1 MKRIMTFCASIVC
14 AVTILLAANP
24 VTAML
29 DRIDPGLSKKF
40 KLEIKKGDKDYFELD
55 QSGDKVVV
63 RANNY
68 VSLATGVNWYLKYH
82 AGVHL
87 GWNNMHP
94 TLPASLPAVKQ
105 KERHETNLGL
115 RYDFNYCTFSY
126 SMPFWDW
133 NRWEEEIDWM
143 AMHGINLPLAAV
155 GQECVWRNVL
165 LRLGYTKDQVNEFIS
180 GPAFFAWWAMNN
192 LEGWGGP
199 NPDSWYARQEDLQKK
214 IVKRMA
220 EYGIKPVFPG
230 YSGMMPHNADEM
242 LGLNITKPAKLWNGY
257 QRPAFLEPTDE
268 RYAEIA
274 AIYYEELEKLFGKAE
289 YYSMD
294 PFHELSNAAGFDF
307 ASAGKA
313 VMDAMKAANPQAVW
327 VVQGWTEN
335 PREDMIRGLRQSDLL
350 ILDLFAE
357 CRPMWGIE
365 SLWQRKDGYLHHD
378 WLFCMLENFGG
389 NVGLHGR
396 IDQLLENF
404 YQTRTNPLG
413 KNIKGIGLTME
424 GAQNNPV
431 MFELMTEL
439 PWRDEQVDKAEWL
452 KSYAKARYG
461 VSDPVIDE
469 AWSVLGNSIYN
480 CPRGNNQQGPHESI
494 FCSRPSLNSFQAS
507 SWSKMANYYDPADTK
522 RAAELMLSVADKYK
536 GNNNFEYDLVD
547 IVRQSISDHAR
558 LTYNHAIADF
568 KTFNRQGFKDNSE
581 KFLTLIM
588 LQDSLLATRPEFKV
602 GPWIEYARNAGTNDA
617 EKDLYEWN
625 ARVQVT
631 TWGNRT
637 GAEAGLRDYA
647 HKEWS
652 GMLRD
657 FYYPRWKAYFDSLDG
672 ELHGTKAEQ
681 IDFYAMEEPWTLAKN
696 PYATEPEGESVEV
709 AKAVFN
715 KAFAD

>member
-1 MKRIMTFCASIVC
+1 MKRIMTVCASIFC
-14 AVTILLAANP
+14 AITILFAGNP
-24 VTAML
+24 VSAML

-40 KLEIKKGDKDYFELD
+40 KLEIRKSDNDYFELD
-55 QSGDKVVV
+55 QDGDKVVV

-94 TLPASLPAVKQ
+94 SLPASLPAVSD

-133 NRWEEEIDWM
+133 DRWEEEIDWM

-165 LRLGYTKDQVNEFIS
+165 LRLGYTNDQVNEFIS

-199 NPDSWYARQEDLQKK
+199 NPDSWYERQEALQKK
-214 IVKRMA
+214 IVKRMH

-230 YSGMMPHNADEM
+230 YSGMMPHNADEL

-268 RYAEIA
+268 LYAEIA
-274 AIYYEELEKLFGKAE
+274 AIYYEELEKLYGKAE

-307 ASAGKA
+307 ASAGQA
-313 VMDAMKAANPQAVW
+313 VMDAMKKANPDAVW

-335 PREDMIRGLRQSDLL
+335 PREDMIRSLHQGDLL

-365 SLWQRKDGYLHHD
+365 SIWQRKDGYLHHD
-378 WLFCMLENFGG
+378 WLFCMLENFGA

-413 KNIKGIGLTME
+413 RNIKGIGLTME

-431 MFELMTEL
+431 MFELMCEL
-439 PWRDEQVDKAEWL
+439 PWRDEPVVKDDWL
-452 KSYAKARYG
+452 KAYAKARYG
-461 VSDPVIDE
+461 VADPAIDE
-469 AWSVLGNSIYN
+469 AWSILGNSIYN

-507 SWSKMANYYDPADTK
+507 SWSKMANYYDPDDTR
-522 RAAELMLSVADKYK
+522 RAAALMLSVSDKYK

-558 LTYNHAIADF
+558 LTYNHAVADF
-568 KTFNRQGFKDNSE
+568 KTFNRQGFKENSE
-581 KFLTLIM
+581 KFLYLLM

-602 GPWIEYARNAGTNDA
+602 GPWIEYARNAGTIDA

-672 ELHGTKAEQ
+672 ELHGVKAEQ

-696 PYATEPEGESVEV
+696 HYATEPEGDCVEV
-709 AKAVFN
+709 AKAVFS
-715 KAFAD
+715 KAFGD